1 MLRTGVV
8 FKNIVPGSIMYW
20 EKTLSE
26 FGTMGPDH
34 IEKMLFGLREE
45 HLFL

>member
-8 FKNIVPGSIMYW
+8 FKNIVPGSIRTGRKPF
-20 EKTLSE
+20 ENEGK
-26 FGTMGPDH
+26 GKDH

>member
-8 FKNIVPGSIMYW
+8 FKNIVPGSITYW
-20 EKTLSE
+20 EKTLE
-26 FGTMGPDH
+26 FGMMGPDH